1 LAARL
6 PREQELGEPDGLL
19 RALFHASPLP
29 IIVFTPDGNI
39 TLWNAAS
46 ERVFGWRAD
55 EVLGGPPPFVPE
67 DKLEEQ
73 RSLRDGELRGEAFPD
88 RELRRRR
95 KDGSSIYIQVSTEPL
110 RDSLGAVT
118 AIMSVYVDVTE
129 QRRHGQRLLAQ
140 YNVARILSEAHSLD
154 EAAPVLAQ
162 TLCENLGWQAGL
174 VWTRRTDDQE
184 LRCAALWQEP
194 SEHAGD
200 FEAACRNR
208 TFAPDVGLPGR
219 IWARQQP
226 AWITD
231 LRYDPN
237 FPRLTAA
244 ANRGLRA
251 AFGFPILLAGNVFGV
266 MEFFS
271 GEILDPDQDLLHM
284 VSGIGYQIGE
294 FLHRQRAQK
303 NLAERE
309 ESFRTLTETASD
321 GIISIDATSTI
332 LFANTA
338 SGKIF
343 GYTREELIGTDLTIL
358 MPDYLR
364 RMHRAAVSRYLETGK
379 RHISWEAVQ
388 LPGRH
393 RDGHEIPLEISFAE
407 YQQDR
412 KHVFIGI
419 VRDIT
424 ERKRLDEKLRQT
436 AKLESLGLLA
446 GGIAHDFNN
455 ILTGI
460 MGNISLASE
469 MLSESHPAF
478 PSLREAAEASE
489 QASHLTKQLLAYAGK
504 GRFVIQPLDLSEL
517 VRETSALVKASI
529 PKNVQLRLDLLDP
542 LPCIEGDSTQ
552 LQQLIMNLAINAGEA
567 IGAGD
572 GTVLITTNAQDVD
585 EDYITQLL
593 GAGEIAPGKYV
604 SLEVHDTGCGMDD
617 ATRAQI
623 FDPFFT
629 TKFTGRGLGL
639 AAALGIVRG
648 HKGALKVYSAPG
660 KGSTFKVLFPASDVE
675 IPKRAVASGRDALQ
689 GGKTVLV
696 VDDEEV
702 VRRVVKS
709 MLERHGYKALLAE
722 DGLQAV
728 EILEQMRDEI
738 ALIILDLTMPVM
750 NGEEALRRLKLINPD
765 VPILLSS
772 GYNEMEAIQRFAG
785 KGLAGFIQKPYT
797 SARLAEKLRSLLARN
812 TDAEP

>member
-1 LAARL
+1 
-6 PREQELGEPDGLL
+6 
-19 RALFHASPLP
+19 
-29 IIVFTPDGNI
+29 
-39 TLWNAAS
+39 
-46 ERVFGWRAD
+46 
-55 EVLGGPPPFVPE
+55 
-67 DKLEEQ
+67 
-73 RSLRDGELRGEAFPD
+73 
-88 RELRRRR
+88 
-95 KDGSSIYIQVSTEPL
+95 
-110 RDSLGAVT
+110 
-118 AIMSVYVDVTE
+118 
-129 QRRHGQRLLAQ
+129 
-140 YNVARILSEAHSLD
+140 
-154 EAAPVLAQ
+154 
-162 TLCENLGWQAGL
+162 
-174 VWTRRTDDQE
+174 
-184 LRCAALWQEP
+184 
-194 SEHAGD
+194 
-200 FEAACRNR
+200 
-208 TFAPDVGLPGR
+208 
-219 IWARQQP
+219 
-226 AWITD
+226 
-231 LRYDPN
+231 
-237 FPRLTAA
+237 
-244 ANRGLRA
+244 
-251 AFGFPILLAGNVFGV
+251 
-266 MEFFS
+266 
-271 GEILDPDQDLLHM
+271 
-284 VSGIGYQIGE
+284 
-294 FLHRQRAQK
+294 
-303 NLAERE
+303 
-309 ESFRTLTETASD
+309 
-321 GIISIDATSTI
+321 
-332 LFANTA
+332 
-338 SGKIF
+338 
-343 GYTREELIGTDLTIL
+343 
-358 MPDYLR
+358 
-364 RMHRAAVSRYLETGK
+364 
-379 RHISWEAVQ
+379 
-388 LPGRH
+388 
-393 RDGHEIPLEISFAE
+393 
-407 YQQDR
+407 
-412 KHVFIGI
+412 
-419 VRDIT
+419 
-424 ERKRLDEKLRQT
+424 
-436 AKLESLGLLA
+436 
-446 GGIAHDFNN
+446 
-455 ILTGI
+455 
-460 MGNISLASE
+460 
-469 MLSESHPAF
+469 
-478 PSLREAAEASE
+478 
-489 QASHLTKQLLAYAGK
+489 
-504 GRFVIQPLDLSEL
+504 
-517 VRETSALVKASI
+517 
-529 PKNVQLRLDLLDP
+529 